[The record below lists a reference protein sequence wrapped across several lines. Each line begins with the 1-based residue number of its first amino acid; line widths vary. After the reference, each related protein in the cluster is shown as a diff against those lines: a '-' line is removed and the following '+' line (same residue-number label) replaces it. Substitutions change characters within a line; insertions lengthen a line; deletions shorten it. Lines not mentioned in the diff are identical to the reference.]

1 MAQIK
6 IENLSFQYS
15 LSDGRSLHGIDL
27 EINEGEYIVLCGK
40 SGCGKTTLLSRLKP
54 AIAPKGKQE
63 GKIYFCGTDMNT
75 VDFQT
80 QSEKIGFVMQN
91 PESQI
96 VTDKVWHELAF
107 GLENIG
113 LQPADIRLRV
123 AEMAS
128 YFGIDSWFD
137 KEVNELSGGQKQILN
152 LASVMAMRPDVL
164 ILDEPTSQL
173 DPIAAERFLATVN
186 KINKDLGVTVI
197 ITEHRLEEV
206 FTCADRIVVMDNG
219 KIIADASPESIGE
232 KANELPRFV
241 KLALPT
247 AMRIFAATDG
257 KGRSPVCVRDGRQ
270 WLREQKIYKNEI
282 KKAPKKFSEQNAVEL
297 KNISFR
303 YEKDGKDILRSL
315 NLKIPQ
321 GCIFAL
327 LGGNGAGK
335 TTLSKLLLG
344 IEKPYTGK
352 IKVSGTL
359 AVLPQDAPSLF
370 ASRTVREELE
380 EICGDSEKIEKIA
393 RTMQISHLLACH
405 PFDISGG
412 EQQRLAVAKVLL
424 CERDIYFFDEP
435 TKGMDAEFKVIFADI
450 LSTLKSQNKTVVLIS
465 HDIEFC
471 ARNVELCAMLF
482 DGNISAVNQTDE
494 FFDGNRFYTTAA
506 NKISKGCINGA
517 ITDEDVIECLKK

>member
-6 IENLSFQYS
+6 IENLSFRYS
-15 LSDGRSLHGIDL
+15 LSDSCSLHGIDL
-27 EINEGEYIVLCGK
+27 EINEGEYVVLCGK

-54 AIAPKGKQE
+54 AVAPKGTQE
-63 GKIYFCGTDMNT
+63 GKIYFCGTDINA
-75 VDFQT
+75 VDFKT
-80 QSEKIGFVMQN
+80 QSERIGFVMQN
-91 PESQI
+91 PDSQI

-107 GLENIG
+107 GLENLG
-113 LQPADIRLRV
+113 LKSADIRLRV

-137 KEVNELSGGQKQILN
+137 KKVNELSGGQKQILN
-152 LASVMAMRPDVL
+152 LASVMAMHPDVL

-173 DPIAAERFLATVN
+173 DPISAERFLATVN

-206 FTCADRIVVMDNG
+206 FTCADRVVVMDNG

-232 KANELPRFV
+232 NATKLPRFV
-241 KLALPT
+241 KLSLPT
-247 AMRIFAATDG
+247 AMRIFAASGG
-257 KGRSPVCVRDGRQ
+257 KGCAPVCVRDGRQ
-270 WLREQKIYKNEI
+270 WLGKQKIYENEI
-282 KKAPKKFSEQNAVEL
+282 KKSPKKFSEQNAVEL

-303 YEKDGKDILRSL
+303 YEKNGNDILRSL
-315 NLKIPQ
+315 NLKIPK

-352 IKVSGTL
+352 IKINGTL

-380 EICGDSEKIEKIA
+380 EISDDSKKIENITG
-393 RTMQISHLLACH
+393 TMQISHLLSCY

-435 TKGMDAEFKVIFADI
+435 TKGMDAEFKATFADI
-450 LSTLKSQNKTVVLIS
+450 LSSLKSRNKTVVLIS

-471 ARNVELCAMLF
+471 ARNTELCAMLF

-517 ITDEDVIECLKK
+517 ITDEDVIKCLKK